1 MNLDNLE
8 WKKGIEVY
16 LYSREH
22 VVIPRY
28 FSGVYGSTMKKLDV
42 VQDMGYYWK
51 FYVRKN
57 RVMALDRSG
66 QRCSN
71 EINHESVGR
80 CIVRTLEDTYN
91 CTSYQLTAN
100 RTKKFCTTSDGV
112 MGQVQDTINKYWAMP
127 ESDLFEK
134 TGCLPSCDR
143 FEMSLVNTPESK
155 SYDLSRAS
163 YRHMTLV
170 FLFEDGSYNV
180 REEYIVYDTSNFI
193 ADVGGYLGLLMGH
206 SILSIYYLSTGWL
219 SKMKIGRYVYS

>member
-1 MNLDNLE
+1 MEFKLNLDNLE

-28 FSGVYGSTMKKLDV
+28 FSGVYGSTMKKLGV
-42 VQDMGYYWK
+42 VKDMGYYWK

-71 EINHESVGR
+71 DKNQESVGR
-80 CIVRTLEDTYN
+80 CIVRKLEDAYN

-100 RTKKFCTTSDGV
+100 KTKKFCTVSNGV
-112 MGQVQDTINKYWAMP
+112 MGQVQDIIDKYKTMP

-155 SYDLSRAS
+155 SFDLSRAYS
-163 YRHMTLV
+163 RHMTLV

-193 ADVGGYLGLLMGH
+193 ADVGGYLGLLLGH
-206 SILSIYYLSTGWL
+206 SILSIYYLSIDWL
-219 SKMKIGRYVYS
+219 TSTKIWR